1 MIRQPMF
8 STVGR
13 FGRWVINVQQRVA
26 AKRRLELRMH
36 DEPKIMSRIAKL
48 LEQLD
53 APARSR
59 VIGWTISALDVQ
71 VPKPGSGG
79 AAANRSGVASVQLDT
94 STVAPR
100 EKLSAA
106 AEDWL
111 VNEQDYTI

>member
-1 MIRQPMF
+1 
-8 STVGR
+8 
-13 FGRWVINVQQRVA
+13 
-26 AKRRLELRMH
+26 MH

-71 VPKPGSGG
+71 MPKPAS
-79 AAANRSGVASVQLDT
+79 SGVVAGTGISIASMKLNADA

-111 VNEQDYTI
+111 VDEQDYTI